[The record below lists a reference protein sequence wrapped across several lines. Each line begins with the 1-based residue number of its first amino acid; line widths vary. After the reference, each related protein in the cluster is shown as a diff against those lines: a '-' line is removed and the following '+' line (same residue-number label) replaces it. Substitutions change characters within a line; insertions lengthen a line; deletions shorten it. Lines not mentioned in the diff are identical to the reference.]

1 MKFIGL
7 YVRVLTML
15 GTEARLGW
23 ILAVANL
30 ALAAALFVEP
40 ILFGRIID
48 TLANSQARAADLDWN
63 RLLLLLGAWV
73 GFALFSIV
81 SGTLISLHADR
92 LSHRQYQVVRTT
104 FFEHVLQLPLTYH
117 TGAHSGRLVKVMV
130 TGTNTLWSLWL
141 AFFREHFVSFVSLL
155 VLLPA
160 TLFLNWRY
168 GLLLIAL
175 CCVFATL
182 IAFIISRS
190 EKLQGKVERYYS
202 DVSERTTDTLGNIAL
217 VQSFTRI
224 ESEVL
229 GMKKLGDDVLG
240 AQLPVL
246 SWWALATVI
255 TRTAT
260 TLTILAILILG
271 VWFYVRGLT
280 TVGEIVMFMSYAT
293 LLIGKLEQAVGF
305 SNRMVTDAPRLREFF
320 DVLDTTPAVRDRP
333 DAVDPGRVRGLV
345 EFQDVSHS
353 YDGKRPAVID
363 LNFVAQPGETVA
375 LVGATGAGKS
385 TALALCIR
393 AFDPQSG
400 VVKIDNTD
408 IRDLTLSGLRRN
420 IGVVFQEVLL
430 FDRSVAENLR
440 VGKPD
445 ATEGEMRAACERAQV
460 LDVIERNPEKFEMM
474 AGERGRMFSGGERQR
489 LSIARALLKD
499 PPILIL
505 DEATSALDA
514 VTEAKVQAA
523 LAEVMKGRT
532 TFVIAHRLATIRNA
546 SRILVFEAGRIIET
560 GTFDELVRL
569 GGKFCRAGQDAI
581 HGGVRHAVI
590 RFPLVGFGQ
599 AQRLLRDEAQDQVRR
614 DRRNPHDQRLAQVA
628 LDVEFLGVAHAAVG
642 HQRGFAR
649 LEARLAGEILGG
661 VGLDAARLAGV
672 VERGRLERHQVGGF
686 ELHPA
691 GGERMLDRL
700 VLADRPVEHDALLGV
715 GGGLAQRRAAKADAL
730 GADQDALGIHAVQ
743 DVFEA
748 LALFADPVGHRHRQ
762 RVDEQLVGVDGA
774 ASHLRDFADIDV
786 AAVEVGVEQAQASVG
801 ARLLLDRRGPGD
813 ERILLAP
820 ARRKSRLLPVT
831 M

>member
-1 MKFIGL
+1 VKFVGL
-7 YVRVLTML
+7 YVRVLRML

-30 ALAAALFVEP
+30 ALAGALFVEP

-48 TLANSQARAADLDWN
+48 TLANSQSRAANLDWN

-73 GFALFSIV
+73 GFALFSILA
-81 SGTLISLHADR
+81 GTLISLHADR

-104 FFEHVLQLPLTYH
+104 FFEHVLQLPLAYH

-160 TLFLNWRY
+160 TLFINWRY

-229 GMKKLGDDVLG
+229 GMRKLGDDVLS

-271 VWFYVRGLT
+271 VWFYVHGLT

-305 SNRMVTDAPRLREFF
+305 SNRMVTEAPRLREFF
-320 DVLDTTPAVRDRP
+320 EVLDTTPAVRNRP
-333 DAVDPGRVRGLV
+333 GAVDPGRVRGLV

-363 LNFVAQPGETVA
+363 LSFVVQPGETVA

-385 TALALCIR
+385 TALALLHR

-400 VVKIDNTD
+400 VVKIDNMD

-445 ATEGEMRAACERAQV
+445 ATEEEMRAACERAQV
-460 LDVIERNPEKFEMM
+460 MDVIERNPEKFEMM

-546 SRILVFEAGRIIET
+546 SRILVFESGRIIES

-569 GGKFCRAGQDAI
+569 GGTFA
-581 HGGVRHAVI
+581 
-590 RFPLVGFGQ
+590 
-599 AQRLLRDEAQDQVRR
+599 E
-614 DRRNPHDQRLAQVA
+614 LAKTQ
-628 LDVEFLGVAHAAVG
+628 F
-642 HQRGFAR
+642 
-649 LEARLAGEILGG
+649 
-661 VGLDAARLAGV
+661 
-672 VERGRLERHQVGGF
+672 
-686 ELHPA
+686 
-691 GGERMLDRL
+691 M
-700 VLADRPVEHDALLGV
+700 
-715 GGGLAQRRAAKADAL
+715 
-730 GADQDALGIHAVQ
+730 
-743 DVFEA
+743 
-748 LALFADPVGHRHRQ
+748 
-762 RVDEQLVGVDGA
+762 A
-774 ASHLRDFADIDV
+774 AS
-786 AAVEVGVEQAQASVG
+786 
-801 ARLLLDRRGPGD
+801 
-813 ERILLAP
+813 
-820 ARRKSRLLPVT
+820 VT
-831 M
+831 Q